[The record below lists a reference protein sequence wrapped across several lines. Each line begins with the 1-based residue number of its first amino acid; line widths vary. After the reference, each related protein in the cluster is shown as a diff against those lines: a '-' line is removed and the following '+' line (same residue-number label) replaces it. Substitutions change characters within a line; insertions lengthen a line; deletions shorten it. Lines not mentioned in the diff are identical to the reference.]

1 MKFLTKAVIKGLAVL
16 LPVALSIWF
25 VYWLG
30 SSAESLLRPAIV
42 EAMEWLDLRYY
53 PGLGVV
59 VGVLAVVLIGLLTHL
74 LLFRTLV
81 EWLGRLM
88 TKIPLVKTVYG
99 GIRDLMDFVS
109 RSQDGGSM
117 NQVVSVRFGEQMR
130 LIGIVTRD
138 DFADV
143 PGPLLPAEDTVAVYL
158 PMSYQIGGFTLFVP
172 RDRVEPIDM
181 GVEEAM
187 RFALT
192 AGMSTEKPSPVPG
205 KK

>member
-30 SSAESLLRPAIV
+30 SSAESLLRPAIA
-42 EAMEWLDLRYY
+42 EAMERLGLRYY

-99 GIRDLMDFVS
+99 GIRDLMDFVT

-138 DFADV
+138 DFDGV
-143 PGPLLPAEDTVAVYL
+143 PDPLLPAEDTVAVYL

-205 KK
+205 QQ

>member
-30 SSAESLLRPAIV
+30 SSAESLLRPAIA
-42 EAMEWLDLRYY
+42 EGMEWLGLRYF

-59 VGVLAVVLIGLLTHL
+59 VGVLAVVVIGLLTHL

-81 EWLGRLM
+81 ECLGRLM

-117 NQVVSVRFGEQMR
+117 NQVVSVRFGDEMR
-130 LIGIVTRD
+130 LIGIVTRENVD
-138 DFADV
+138 DV
-143 PGPLLPAEDTVAVYL
+143 PEPLLPSPDAVAVYL

-172 RDRVEPIDM
+172 RDRIEPIDM

-205 KK
+205 EK